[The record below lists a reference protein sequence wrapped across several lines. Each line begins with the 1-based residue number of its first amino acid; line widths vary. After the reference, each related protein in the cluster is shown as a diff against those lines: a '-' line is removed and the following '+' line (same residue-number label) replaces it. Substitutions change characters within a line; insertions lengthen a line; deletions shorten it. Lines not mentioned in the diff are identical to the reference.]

1 VAVTW
6 TAEGAIKLVSHRIW
20 QPSPENPLDLE
31 DTVEWHLRE
40 LHSQGMWANGQR
52 KPTGCVVASA
62 GPFHF
67 RKSFFVNAY
76 ERIPAPFFPS
86 CF

>member
-1 VAVTW
+1 MATKHDAAAVVAVTW

-52 KPTGCVVASA
+52 KPTVVQLHRPGHSIL
-62 GPFHF
+62 GN
-67 RKSFFVNAY
+67 RS
-76 ERIPAPFFPS
+76 S
-86 CF
+86 